1 MRKLKG
7 FTLIELLIV
16 VAIIAILAAIAVPNF
31 LEAQVRS
38 KVSRVRSDMRS
49 MATAIETY
57 YVDTNTYPA
66 LAINTDQSA
75 DRMFIQGGAGKNNNG
90 RTFRLRGTAA
100 NPNQNALQTLTTPVA
115 YITSYFSDPFADT
128 RGLTFRYYA
137 DRAGYILGSYG
148 PDTDQANGGA
158 LGWAGGSTVVDN
170 NEGGIETLYDSQ
182 QAQPSVTLLGGTGAF
197 QPKNVTSAYTYDST
211 NGTVSKGD
219 VWRVMG

>member
-38 KVSRVRSDMRS
+38 KVSRVKSDMRS

-66 LAINTDQSA
+66 LAINTDLSA
-75 DRMFIQGGAGKNNNG
+75 DRMYVQGASGKNARG
-90 RTFRLRGTAA
+90 RTFRMRGTAA
-100 NPNQNALQTLTTPVA
+100 NPNQNALNTLTTPVA

-148 PDTDQANGGA
+148 PDTDEANGGSI
-158 LGWAGGSTVVDN
+158 GWAQGSTVAPN
-170 NEGGIETLYDSQ
+170 GEAGIETIYNSQ
-182 QAQPSVTLLGGTGAF
+182 QAQPSVVLLGGTGSF
-197 QPKNVTSAYTYDST
+197 GGKTSAYTYDST